1 MNNEGVM
8 AGVCQYDND
17 AEERQHSKAIQMLAK
32 ELGAPE
38 SEIRRLYEEILC
50 SIKGG
55 ARIKDYLTVLV
66 SRNVKDVIRRGSLQ

>member
-1 MNNEGVM
+1 M

-17 AEERQHSKAIQMLAK
+17 AEERQHSKAIQMLAG
-32 ELGAPE
+32 ELGMPE
-38 SEIRRLYEEILC
+38 KEIRGLYEEFLC

-66 SRNVKDVIRRGSLQ
+66 SRNVRDSIRRGTL